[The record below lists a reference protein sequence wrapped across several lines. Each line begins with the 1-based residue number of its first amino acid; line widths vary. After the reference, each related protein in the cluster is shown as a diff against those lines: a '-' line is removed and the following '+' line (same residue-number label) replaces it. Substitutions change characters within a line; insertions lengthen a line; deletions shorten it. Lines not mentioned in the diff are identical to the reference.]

1 VLVKACLNGTRRA
14 AEHPSVPIDAEA
26 LARDAV
32 RVAAMGAGAV
42 HIHPRDGKGYETLS
56 ADAHEQV
63 ISAVREGCPGMP
75 IGVSTAAWIVPGWEQ
90 RLEAVAA
97 WSVLPDFASV
107 NISEVGALQVLD
119 ALLERGIEVEAGLAK
134 ERDARIFVEE
144 GLDSAVL
151 RILVEIDDDIDP
163 EEAVRRAAAI
173 DTVLDD
179 GLVEA
184 PRLHHGSGMGT
195 WSVIHAALQR
205 GHDVRIGLEDTLML
219 QNGERAHDNAALVHE
234 VVAMARA
241 AGRVVDSLI

>member
-1 VLVKACLNGTRRA
+1 VLVKACLNGTRRVA
-14 AEHPSVPIDAEA
+14 DHPAVPIDAEG

-42 HIHPRDGKGYETLS
+42 HIHPRDREGYETLS

-63 ISAVREGCPGMP
+63 IAAVREGCPGMP

-90 RLEAVAA
+90 RLEAIAA
-97 WSVLPDFASV
+97 WRVLPDFASV

-119 ALLERGIEVEAGLAK
+119 LLIERGIGVEAGLAK

-184 PRLHHGSGMGT
+184 PRLHHGGGVAT
-195 WSVIHAALQR
+195 WSVIRAALQR
-205 GHDVRIGLEDTLML
+205 GHDVRIGLEDTLVL
-219 QNGERAHDNAALVHE
+219 QSGEPAHDNAALVHE

-241 AGRVVDSLI
+241 AGRAIESLI